1 MSVVLDASA
10 ALAWIFERTDS
21 AQAAQANHLLAD
33 LVKQPAWVPSL
44 WYTEVANALLTAER
58 RGVVKEAQ
66 VVDYLAR
73 LSRLPIQ
80 ADDLT
85 VACRQEAVIALGRQ
99 LQLTAYDATYLE
111 LALRN
116 GARLATFDAKLAA
129 AMREVGGEV
138 YFS

>member
-1 MSVVLDASA
+1 MSLVLDASA

-21 AQAAQANHLLAD
+21 AQAAQANRLLAD
-33 LVKQPAWVPSL
+33 LAKQTVWVPSL
-44 WYTEVANALLTAER
+44 WYTEVANALLIGER

-66 VVDYLAR
+66 LVDYLAR

-80 ADDLT
+80 ADDSP
-85 VACRQEAVIALGRQ
+85 VASRQEAVIALGRQ
-99 LQLTAYDATYLE
+99 LKLTAYDANYLE

-116 GARLATFDAKLAA
+116 GARLATFDTKLAT

-138 YFS
+138 YFF